1 MKVLLLLPA
10 FIYISIAFTNIDLL
24 SKTETIN
31 IYWLYDLNIPILLFS
46 VIFFIL
52 YVVVIWVFLNFS
64 DLFSVYKKNKSDKEI
79 LELKSKLQDWQS
91 ELIDSINNNFKQILE
106 ETKKE
111 NEVLLLKHK
120 KENEKILSNLEY
132 DIESI
137 KEKIDKVN
145 VKI

>member
-64 DLFSVYKKNKSDKEI
+64 DLFSDYKKNKSDKEI

-132 DIESI
+132 DIKSI

>member
-64 DLFSVYKKNKSDKEI
+64 DLFSDYKKNKSDKEI
-79 LELKSKLQDWQS
+79 LELKSKLQD
-91 ELIDSINNNFKQILE
+91 
-106 ETKKE
+106 
-111 NEVLLLKHK
+111 
-120 KENEKILSNLEY
+120 
-132 DIESI
+132 
-137 KEKIDKVN
+137 
-145 VKI
+145 